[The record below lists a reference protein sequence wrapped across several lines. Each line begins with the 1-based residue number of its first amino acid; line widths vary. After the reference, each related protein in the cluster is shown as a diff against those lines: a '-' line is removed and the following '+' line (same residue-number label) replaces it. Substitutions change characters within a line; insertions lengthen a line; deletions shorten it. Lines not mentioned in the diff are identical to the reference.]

1 MQDEMN
7 PLDHQETSPMLDT
20 AHAESPS
27 TDGQLPNGEVD
38 HEGAM
43 AKADLYKLANY
54 SFKLFK
60 KIEDSDQLEAWVQ
73 AKITKA
79 ADYIASVYHY
89 LEYEMK
95 FSEYGSKIENSD
107 MYSESQKRELKNML
121 LEAKDKV
128 KDLKKMQADKLN
140 SSKSKKVEEGM
151 FGGEETCAACNGT
164 GHVVKP
170 ERKVPENIKG
180 KVAAYNSKARAMA
193 AATKRVDKNKNGI
206 PDDEEFEEDFDQDA
220 SVGSS
225 KKFGKS
231 GTITKT
237 DKGVKHTRDSR
248 SYSDEEHTEPKSNAK
263 SRSADEKTDDKA
275 ANKRQDNDSKAHE
288 KKFPGSVT
296 RYSAGKKVGAGSK
309 KTDDEDDV
317 EEDFDQDASVGSS
330 KKFGKSGTVTKTDK
344 GVKHTRDS
352 RSYSDEEH
360 TEPKSNAKSRS
371 ADEKTDDKAANK
383 RQDNDSKAHE
393 KKFPGSVTR
402 YSAGKKVAVGAKKEK
417 DDEVDETYG
426 QGVYEASGTKVS
438 AASMWK
444 TAKES
449 VKVEEAKKDKKA
461 AKDYDKDGEIESG
474 EDEYKGSVDKAIKAN
489 QKETVK
495 ESADTIRIRQLMQ
508 RLNG

>member
-296 RYSAGKKVGAGSK
+296 RYSAGKKV
-309 KTDDEDDV
+309 
-317 EEDFDQDASVGSS
+317 
-330 KKFGKSGTVTKTDK
+330 
-344 GVKHTRDS
+344 
-352 RSYSDEEH
+352 
-360 TEPKSNAKSRS
+360 
-371 ADEKTDDKAANK
+371 
-383 RQDNDSKAHE
+383 
-393 KKFPGSVTR
+393 
-402 YSAGKKVAVGAKKEK
+402 AVGAKKEK

>member
-7 PLDHQETSPMLDT
+7 PLDPQEPSPMLPMLDT

-231 GTITKT
+231 GT
-237 DKGVKHTRDSR
+237 
-248 SYSDEEHTEPKSNAK
+248 
-263 SRSADEKTDDKA
+263 
-275 ANKRQDNDSKAHE
+275 
-288 KKFPGSVT
+288 
-296 RYSAGKKVGAGSK
+296 
-309 KTDDEDDV
+309 
-317 EEDFDQDASVGSS
+317 
-330 KKFGKSGTVTKTDK
+330 VTKTDK

-371 ADEKTDDKAANK
+371 ADEKTDDKAANN